1 MIDGGLSIFDSD
13 FNSSISIPTIWVM
26 PSSPAAAPTSQ
37 DLDARH
43 LDAVLRAVRVRSN
56 GDFWSMQRM
65 LEGWFTL
72 PDTDSSHLNIDGW
85 KTSSFWRKAFWDV
98 SFRECKWF

>member
-26 PSSPAAAPTSQ
+26 PSSPAVSPTSQ

-56 GDFWSMQRM
+56 GDF
-65 LEGWFTL
+65 
-72 PDTDSSHLNIDGW
+72 
-85 KTSSFWRKAFWDV
+85 
-98 SFRECKWF
+98 